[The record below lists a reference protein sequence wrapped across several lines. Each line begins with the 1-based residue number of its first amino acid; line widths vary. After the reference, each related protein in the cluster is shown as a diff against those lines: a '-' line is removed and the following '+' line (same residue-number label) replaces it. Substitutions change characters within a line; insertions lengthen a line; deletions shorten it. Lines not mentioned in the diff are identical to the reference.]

1 MSPEL
6 SNSEILAQAQA
17 IRAREG
23 MEVLSPEESQICFAA
38 DAIVN
43 ARRGSGIAGLVEG
56 ALGKIIGERKAAEM
70 ALERARRDEAAAEAL
85 LAERAGLEKNLV
97 RQREVLARLKAMA
110 ANAAEQAAPEREGA
124 HFLSRFAHADHHTL
138 PDHLRQVALEILQ
151 ARVVAQYLPLYVE
164 HQEQAVTAAES
175 RVKEISKA
183 VSKL

>member
-1 MSPEL
+1 MSLEL
-6 SNSEILAQAQA
+6 SNSEILAKAQE

-23 MEVLSPEESQICFAA
+23 VELLDAAESEILFKA

-56 ALGKIIGERKAAEM
+56 ALAKIVGERKAAEM
-70 ALERARRDEAAAEAL
+70 ALEKARRDEAAAEAL
-85 LAERAGLEKNLV
+85 LAERAGLEKGLQ
-97 RQREVLARLKAMA
+97 RQREVLKRLQTLA
-110 ANAAEQAAPEREGA
+110 ANAAAQATPQAEGE
-124 HFLSRFAHADHHTL
+124 HFLTRFAHADHFTL

-164 HQEQAVTAAES
+164 RQEQAVATAEA
-175 RVKEISKA
+175 RVKEIAKQ

>member
-1 MSPEL
+1 MLYNL
-6 SNSEILAQAQA
+6 SNSEILAKAQA
-17 IRAREG
+17 IRARDG

-56 ALGKIIGERKAAEM
+56 ALEKIVGERKAAEM

-97 RQREVLARLKAMA
+97 RQREVLARLKGMA
-110 ANAAEQAAPEREGA
+110 ANAAEQATPEREGE
-124 HFLSRFAHADHHTL
+124 HFLSRFAHADHHLL

-151 ARVVAQYLPLYVE
+151 ARVVAQFLPLYV
-164 HQEQAVTAAES
+164 QRQDKAVAEAEA
-175 RVKEISKA
+175 RVKEIGKQ

>member
-1 MSPEL
+1 MLDNL
-6 SNSEILAQAQA
+6 SNSEILAKAQA

-23 MEVLSPEESQICFAA
+23 IELLSPEESQICFAA

-43 ARRGSGIAGLVEG
+43 SRRASGIGGLVEG
-56 ALGKIIGERKAAEM
+56 ALEKIVGERKVAEM

-97 RQREVLARLKAMA
+97 RQREVLARLKGMA
-110 ANAAEQAAPEREGA
+110 AAATSKATPAAEGD
-124 HFLSRFAHADHHTL
+124 HFLSRFAHADHHLL

-164 HQEQAVTAAES
+164 RQGKAVAEAEA
-175 RVKEISKA
+175 RAKEIGKL